1 MDKREGEVVT
11 AGVHVRD
18 DVVVI
23 TDQDGSGPSVRHAIE
38 AVLDQIY
45 AQNPDAPRVV
55 LYRDTTG
62 VYEGVSV
69 DDEGQFEG
77 FYPLETTDTEHAVA
91 VAIAWV
97 VEAPDRF
104 H

>member
-1 MDKREGEVVT
+1 MSDEEFNTVT
-11 AGVHVRD
+11 VGVQVRD

-23 TDQDGSGPSVRHAIE
+23 SDPDDGSTSITNAIDSVLE
-38 AVLDQIY
+38 QIY

-55 LYRDTTG
+55 LYRDASG
-62 VYEGVSV
+62 VYDGVAV
-69 DDEGQFEG
+69 DEDGQFQN
-77 FYPLETTDTEHAVA
+77 FYPIQTRDADHAAEVA
-91 VAIAWV
+91 VAFI